1 MSLIHEFLV
10 LLAVTSLD
18 SFGTFCP
25 SFVCLLFTPSF
36 GSDMVSL
43 ISCHLLCDCSTKLQ
57 VLKT

>member
-1 MSLIHEFLV
+1 MPLIHEFLV

-25 SFVCLLFTPSF
+25 SFVCLSLLVRLLF
-36 GSDMVSL
+36 
-43 ISCHLLCDCSTKLQ
+43 DCSTRLQ

>member
-25 SFVCLLFTPSF
+25 SFVCL
-36 GSDMVSL
+36 SL
-43 ISCHLLCDCSTKLQ
+43 LVRLL
-57 VLKT
+57 

>member
-18 SFGTFCP
+18 SFGSFCP
-25 SFVCLLFTPSF
+25 SFVCLSFSPSIV
-36 GSDMVSL
+36 SDIVSL
-43 ISCHLLCDCSTKLQ
+43 ISCYLLFDCSTRLQ